1 MTSINV
7 VPQSVAKTCSIVKIL
22 SISVTLYESATI
34 QVGLCD
40 EQQNIIEFK
49 TVIIDGPDYSN
60 WGNSDDYL
68 ENKVVEK
75 LGFTKQ

>member
-1 MTSINV
+1 MTSVNV
-7 VPQSVAKTCSIVKIL
+7 IPQSVAKTCSIVKIL
-22 SISVTLYESATI
+22 SISVTLYESAII
-34 QVGLCD
+34 QVSLCD

-49 TVIIDGPDYSN
+49 TVSIDGPDYAN

-68 ENKVVEK
+68 ENIVLIK